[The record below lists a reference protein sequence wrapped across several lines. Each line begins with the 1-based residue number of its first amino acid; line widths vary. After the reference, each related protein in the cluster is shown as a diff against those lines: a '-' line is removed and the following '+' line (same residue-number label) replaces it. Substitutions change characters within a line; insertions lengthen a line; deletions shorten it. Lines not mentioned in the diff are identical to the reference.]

1 MQGKESYRKVC
12 EDRKVSAFHRRL
24 GSSSVTRSRPTAG
37 AKLVKQESKWY
48 LAQKQ
53 AHVSLRWLLLL
64 RRPSDYT
71 KFW

>member
-12 EDRKVSAFHRRL
+12 EDRKVSDFRRRL
-24 GSSSVTRSRPTAG
+24 GSSSVIRSRPTAG

-53 AHVSLRWLLLL
+53 GTAGTCQPEVAPAPQETFRLH
-64 RRPSDYT
+64 
-71 KFW
+71 